1 MKGQK
6 LQYLLVHAWQYI
18 IDLLYGMLQA
28 GAWESQ
34 ITEITCEYDSDTVK
48 GNKIFNQKLIQM
60 SCFLPDAYSY
70 SPWNM
75 SRQSRRKM
83 KGRA

>member
-34 ITEITCEYDSDTVK
+34 IT
-48 GNKIFNQKLIQM
+48 
-60 SCFLPDAYSY
+60 
-70 SPWNM
+70 
-75 SRQSRRKM
+75 
-83 KGRA
+83 